1 MSNHQPVVDG
11 GVTGKLPAPRPSVG
25 SWRVPP
31 SPWEQPRSRAGLDR
45 RIPVSPS
52 SAPRKLSLG
61 GSGSAASGHIPGQ
74 GQGLTWGNA
83 SCGDGSA
90 GVSASPTRNRNSR
103 R

>member
-61 GSGSAASGHIPGQ
+61 G
-74 GQGLTWGNA
+74 LR
-83 SCGDGSA
+83 
-90 GVSASPTRNRNSR
+90 VSRQRSHPRSR
-103 R
+103 SRSDVGERQLR